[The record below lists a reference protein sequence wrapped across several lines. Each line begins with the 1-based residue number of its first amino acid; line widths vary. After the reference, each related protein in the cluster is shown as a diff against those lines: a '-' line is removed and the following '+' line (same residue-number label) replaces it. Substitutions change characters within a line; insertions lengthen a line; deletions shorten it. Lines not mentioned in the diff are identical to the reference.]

1 MSNVI
6 DLHKKILESVVLQKE
21 GAFEELYTIFSEK
34 VYNTALS
41 YVQNESDAEEIT
53 QDVFVKIHKN
63 ASKFKGNSSVNTWI
77 YRITINTSL
86 NVIKKRKRFSF
97 LSFGNNNDENQK
109 HTANFIDFVH
119 PNFILENKEEGI
131 LIFKA
136 IKKLPE
142 NQKTAFILAFV
153 EELPRQEIAQIM
165 GNSLKAVESLL
176 QRAKINLRKT
186 LKNYRE

>member
-1 MSNVI
+1 MT
-6 DLHKKILESVVLQKE
+6 DLHTNLLESIALQKE
-21 GAFEELYTIFSEK
+21 DAFKELYTLYSAK

-41 YVQNESDAEEIT
+41 YVQNENDAEEIT

-77 YRITINTSL
+77 YRITVNTSL

-97 LSFGNNNDENQK
+97 LSFTNQNDEKTQK
-109 HTANFIDFVH
+109 DVPDFVH
-119 PNFILENKEEGI
+119 PNLILENKEEGI

-142 NQKTAFILAFV
+142 TQQTAFILAFV

-165 GNSLKAVESLL
+165 ETSLKAVESLL
-176 QRAKINLRKT
+176 QRAKTNLKKT
-186 LKNYRE
+186 LKNYKE